1 MMFEPNRSFARGM
14 WFPTVLAILLGITAS
29 AMTAAQDKNPYPV
42 FSADQ
47 FIAAM
52 KTIGQA
58 FTAANGAM
66 GADQGDDAKAYIA
79 ITRDRLATTVTFWRD
94 RKRDDALKMLR
105 QTIEQLDQ
113 LDAAL
118 STDAID
124 KSAVSNLTRQ
134 IGASCQSCHE
144 VYREQ
149 DPATKAFK
157 FRGLSE

>member
-1 MMFEPNRSFARGM
+1 MSEPDRSFARGM
-14 WFPTVLAILLGITAS
+14 GSWTLVAILLGIAAS
-29 AMTAAQDKNPYPV
+29 AITAAQDKKPYPV

-58 FTAANGAM
+58 FTAANGAI
-66 GADQGDDAKAYIA
+66 GPDQTDDAKAYIA

-94 RKRDDALKMLR
+94 RKRDDALKMLW

-113 LDAAL
+113 LDATL
-118 STDAID
+118 STDSID

-134 IGASCQSCHE
+134 IGASCQACHE

-157 FRGLSE
+157 FRGLGE